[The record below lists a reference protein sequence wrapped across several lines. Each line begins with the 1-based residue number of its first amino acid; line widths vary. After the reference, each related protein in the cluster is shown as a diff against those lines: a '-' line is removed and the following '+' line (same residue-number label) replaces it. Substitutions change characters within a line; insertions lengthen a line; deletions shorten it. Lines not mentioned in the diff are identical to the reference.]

1 MLNRRRKSC
10 IKTISYAL
18 ATAALMTIVSG
29 CTEDKIIEEQQ
40 TAQIEAGAIK
50 KLRVS
55 NPSGDLT
62 IVGSDQVDK
71 IEAVAKIKRT
81 ENVPSEAFKM
91 TFTERGE
98 EAEFVNSLSSS
109 SFGIHVL
116 HQMDITLSVPRK
128 MELDIVDESGDIAV
142 SGITGPVLIADQSGE
157 MELKDIEGAVKITDE
172 SGNIKL
178 EEVKGDLEIL
188 DDSGNVILTNNQGN
202 VNMKDSSGEIEISN
216 HSGMIVV
223 VDDSG
228 NVKIDQVKGNVTVED
243 ESGDLRIEQIEG
255 DVRIESDSSG
265 NATIERVSGTV
276 HNNSNK

>member
-1 MLNRRRKSC
+1 MNRRRKSR

-18 ATAALMTIVSG
+18 ATAALMTIASG
-29 CTEDKIIEEQQ
+29 CTDKIIEEQQ
-40 TAQIEAGAIK
+40 TAQIEAGVIK

-62 IVGSDQVDK
+62 IVGSDQADK

-81 ENVPSEAFKM
+81 ENVPSEEFKM
-91 TFTERGE
+91 AFTERGE

-109 SFGIHVL
+109 SFGINVL
-116 HQMDITLSVPRK
+116 HQMDITLTVPRN
-128 MELDIVDESGDIAV
+128 MELDIVDESGNITV
-142 SGITGPVLIADQSGE
+142 SGITGPVVINDQSGD
-157 MELKDIEGAVKITDE
+157 MELKDIEGEVQVTDE
-172 SGNIKL
+172 SGEIKF
-178 EEVKGDLEIL
+178 EKVKGNITLI
-188 DDSGNVILTNNQGN
+188 DDSGNIELANNQGN
-202 VNMKDSSGEIEISN
+202 VNIEDSSGEIDISN

-265 NATIERVSGTV
+265 NVTIERVSGTV
-276 HNNSNK
+276 HNNSKK